1 MTPPEP
7 FEFTHKTKTAVDYR
21 WHRFF
26 CALPALLS
34 WGILIS
40 ATVFSFTRPLTA
52 AIFIIALDIYW
63 LMRIFYMTL
72 FLALAYG
79 VLAVEKETDWIARC
93 HALED
98 TQAALPGLRS
108 KRAEALRERR
118 FRHFFALNNHIRE
131 LKKVFRQRISIPP
144 FDSIYH
150 VVIIAAAKEGREIL
164 EPGIKALI
172 KSQLP
177 AARILPVLAVESRAG
192 EAHTRVAHE
201 LKKDHRPN
209 FFEFLVTEHPDGIP
223 GERRVKGANVTYAA
237 REAARFLEARKI
249 PFENVIVSCF
259 DADTVASPEYF
270 AALTYHFMRHPKR
283 ERASFQ
289 PIPVYHNNI
298 MQVPAFARVL
308 ETGSSFFQLIE
319 ATNPEKLVTFS
330 SHSMSF
336 KALVEIG
343 YWPVDMISDDSAIFW
358 KALIHYGGDYRVLPM
373 YVTLSMDVAAAN
385 SLWKTL
391 VIIYRQK
398 LRWAWGVE
406 NIPIVFRAFLK
417 EKRISFFHKFR
428 YVFKLIE
435 MHISWS
441 TLGFLIT
448 FIGWLPAIS
457 ASREFSSSV
466 LYYNSPRITGLIF
479 NLASSSLL
487 VTIVLAL
494 LLLPKEVGRMPL
506 HKRLALASEWLLIPF
521 IFTFLSSMPALDAQ
535 TRLAWGKK
543 MEFRVTEKG
552 RKTKVRIKKRR

>member
-1 MTPPEP
+1 MSRTVP
-7 FEFTHKTKTAVDYR
+7 FEFSHKTKTSEEYFWER
-21 WHRFF
+21 LF
-26 CALPALLS
+26 CALPAVLS

-40 ATVFSFTRPLTA
+40 ATVFSFTQPLIA

-63 LMRIFYMTL
+63 LMRIFYMTI
-72 FLALAYG
+72 FLVLAYG
-79 VLAVEKETDWIARC
+79 ILAVEKETDWIARC
-93 HALED
+93 HELESGE
-98 TQAALPGLRS
+98 TVLPGLRA
-108 KRAEALRERR
+108 KRRKALRARKIR
-118 FRHFFALNNHIRE
+118 QFFVLNNQIRT
-131 LKKVFRQRISIPP
+131 LKKIFRNRPVIPP

-150 VVIIAAAKEGREIL
+150 VVIIAASKEGREIL
-164 EPGIKALI
+164 EPGLKALTR
-172 KSQLP
+172 SQFPSSRL
-177 AARILPVLAVESRAG
+177 LPVLAVEARAG
-192 EAHTRVAHE
+192 ESHTRIAHE
-201 LKKDHRPN
+201 LKKQYQSH
-209 FFEFLVTEHPDGIP
+209 FFDFLVAEHPDGIA
-223 GERRVKGANVTYAA
+223 GEARVKGANVTYAA
-237 REAARFLEARKI
+237 KEVAHFLEARKI
-249 PFENVIVSCF
+249 PFKNVIVSCF

-270 AALTYHFMRHPKR
+270 TALTYHFMRHPKR

-336 KALVEIG
+336 NALVEIG

-358 KALIHYGGDYRVLPM
+358 KALIHYGGDYRVVPM
-373 YVTLSMDVAAAN
+373 YVTLSMDVASAGT
-385 SLWKTL
+385 LWKTL
-391 VIIYRQK
+391 VMIYRQK

-417 EKRISFFHKFR
+417 ENRMSWWKKFR
-428 YVFKLIE
+428 YVAKLLE

-448 FIGWLPAIS
+448 FIGWLPGIA

-466 LYYNSPRITGLIF
+466 LYYNSSRITGLIF
-479 NLASSSLL
+479 NLASANLI
-487 VTIVLAL
+487 VTIILAL

-506 HKRLALASEWLLIPF
+506 RKRLALASEWLLIPF

-535 TRLAWGKK
+535 TRLARGVR
-543 MEFRVTEKG
+543 MEFRITEKG
-552 RKTKVRIKKRR
+552 RSRRKRRPLKS